1 MILKIKAD
9 VQPLEAYNIFIDEE
23 KITKVRGNKITTL
36 KVSDDDHEVQLKSMN
51 GKSEIIKISKVKNKD
66 DTVTLSF
73 TTDWSKTLKEGYF
86 QQIWGVK

>member
-51 GKSEIIKISKVKNKD
+51 GKSEIKK
-66 DTVTLSF
+66 
-73 TTDWSKTLKEGYF
+73 
-86 QQIWGVK
+86 